1 MHDDDDDD
9 DDVDDD
15 RDDDDDDNATFNALH
30 EFANRYSK
38 LVMPN
43 YYIVAL
49 FQVNIFLFYLNWPIA
64 IVNL

>member
-1 MHDDDDDD
+1 MHDDDDD

-38 LVMPN
+38 LVIPN

-49 FQVNIFLFYLNWPIA
+49 FQVNIIGQSL
-64 IVNL
+64 